1 MSSMV
6 RNIKRAIKRRGI
18 ERSSKGVIWLARHN
32 AKTESEDAYHKPKFD
47 KEDIVK

>member
-6 RNIKRAIKRRGI
+6 RTMKRAIKRRGI
-18 ERSSKGVIWLARHN
+18 ERSRNGFVWLARHN
-32 AKTESEDAYHKPKFD
+32 AKTESEDTYHKPKFT

>member
-6 RNIKRAIKRRGI
+6 RTMKRAIKRRGI
-18 ERSSKGVIWLARHN
+18 ERSHN
-32 AKTESEDAYHKPKFD
+32 TKTKSESTYHKLKFN